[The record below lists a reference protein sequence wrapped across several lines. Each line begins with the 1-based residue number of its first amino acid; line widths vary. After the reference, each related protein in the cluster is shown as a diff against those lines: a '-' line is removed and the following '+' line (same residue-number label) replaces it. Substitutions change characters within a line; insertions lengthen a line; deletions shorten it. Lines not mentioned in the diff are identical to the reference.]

1 MTRKQIDEI
10 KKRYHCPYYRS
21 LVIEEIRSGLLTIPQ
36 ARQRYSL
43 TYWKIRQWNR
53 WYYRSRLAPY
63 FQICLQPVSSTT
75 MKNAT
80 QEIEQLK
87 KQLAESATRIEQLE
101 LEKVVLNTVIQ
112 IAEKELNVDI
122 RKKYGYKQLG
132 K

>member
-1 MTRKQIDEI
+1 MNRKQIDEI
-10 KKRYHCPYYRS
+10 KKRYGRPYYRS
-21 LVIEEIRSGLLTIPQ
+21 LIIEEIRSGLLTIPQ
-36 ARQRYSL
+36 ARQKYSL

-53 WYYRSRLAPY
+53 WYYKSRLAHY
-63 FQICLQPVSSTT
+63 FQSQLLPSNSIP

-87 KQLAESATRIEQLE
+87 QQLAESAARIEQLE

-112 IAEKELNVDI
+112 VAEKELKVDI
-122 RKKYGYKQLG
+122 RKKFGSRQLG